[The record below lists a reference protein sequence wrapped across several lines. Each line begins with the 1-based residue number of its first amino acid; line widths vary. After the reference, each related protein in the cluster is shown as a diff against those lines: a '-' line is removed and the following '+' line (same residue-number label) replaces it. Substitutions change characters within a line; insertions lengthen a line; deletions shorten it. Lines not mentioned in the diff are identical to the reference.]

1 MDGFGDAFQNAK
13 EQFRKEPETVQ
24 LADHLERDGKGNVYP
39 HVANALVYLAHDP
52 TLAGLIRYNEF
63 DEEAQ
68 TFRPPPRLNQGDP
81 VAPGPYPR
89 PVRQSDIVAITA
101 YIQRAHKAPRM
112 AIKTIDEAIHTD
124 AERRR
129 FHPVRE
135 WLAGLRWDGTHRL
148 DTWLCNAFGAPDTP
162 YTQAVGAKMLMAAVR
177 RVRQPGCKFDE
188 MPILEGLQGAGKSRT
203 VRRLFGSDWFTDS
216 MPPDLKSKDSAQAVL
231 GIWCVEFAEIEHLV
245 RTDTETLK
253 AFLSR
258 PTERF
263 RPPYAKSFMKRGREC
278 IFIGTTNATD
288 YLRDTTGNRRFW
300 PIKCEFADE
309 GWVSEHREQLWA
321 EAAMREASGEILWLE
336 EDAKAEAIE
345 AQSERI
351 MEDVWSEKVRE
362 WLQQQKGLFERH
374 VTVPKLLADAL
385 GLTSAQMDKKA
396 EMRAGLI
403 LAKEG
408 MKRDVIKEG
417 NRSRRVWR
425 WPD

>member
-1 MDGFGDAFQNAK
+1 MNAIGDGSI
-13 EQFRKEPETVQ
+13 PI
-24 LADHLERDGKGNVYP
+24 LASMLECNDKGVPHPHL
-39 HVANALVYLAHDP
+39 ANALAILAHDP
-52 TLAGLIRYNEF
+52 ILRGMVGYNEF
-63 DEEAQ
+63 EEEPQIRRA
-68 TFRPPPRLNQGDP
+68 PPVLNPGDHL
-81 VAPGPYPR
+81 AAGPYPR
-89 PVRQSDIVAITA
+89 AVRHADMVAITA
-101 YIQRAHKAPRM
+101 FIQRAHKLPRM
-112 AIKTIDEAIHTD
+112 ALSTIEDAIRSD
-124 AERRR
+124 AERQR

-135 WLAGLRWDGTHRL
+135 WLADLRWDGTPRL
-148 DTWLCNAFGAPDTP
+148 DTWLCKAFGTLDTP
-162 YTQAVGAKMLMAAVR
+162 YARAVGAKMLMAAVR

-263 RPPYAKSFMKRGREC
+263 RPPYAKAFMKRGREC
-278 IFIGTTNATD
+278 LFIGTTNATD

-300 PIKCEFADE
+300 PIPCQFADE
-309 GWVSEHREQLWA
+309 DWVAENRTQLWA

-336 EDAKAEAIE
+336 DDARDEAIE
-345 AQSERI
+345 AQAERI
-351 MEDVWSEKVRE
+351 MEDVWAEKVRK
-362 WLQQQKGLFERH
+362 WLEDERKRLTPH
-374 VTVPKLLADAL
+374 VTVSSLLAEGL
-385 GLTSAQMDKKA
+385 GLNPSQMDKKA

-408 MKRDVIKEG
+408 LKREVIKEG
-417 NRSRRVWR
+417 GKSRRVWR